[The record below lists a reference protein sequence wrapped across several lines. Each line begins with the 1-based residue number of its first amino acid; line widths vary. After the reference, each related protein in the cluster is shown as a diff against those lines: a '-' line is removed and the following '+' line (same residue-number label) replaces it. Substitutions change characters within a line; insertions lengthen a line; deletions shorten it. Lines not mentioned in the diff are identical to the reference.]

1 MGLRLVSK
9 SLSRQGWPWTWS
21 SASIPRVLRSQCAVR
36 ACLWWWGQTQGFPHV
51 SSPTC
56 WRWCRFHERPSNS
69 ESEGKSDG
77 IQRSQSWPA
86 RPGPP
91 LPPPPPPLPKASVS
105 QLLFSSH
112 SHLFLSLKK
121 QKLGSPKSW
130 KSEFVSENF
139 DIWYYKVLLS
149 QTLSSFGVKA
159 RQNGENKIPKRRVL
173 SYEIAR
179 WVRMSVL
186 QSGLL
191 LRCDVL
197 LLGMVPEVLTE
208 GGPGQGDASSRVT
221 CWRLVLHK

>member
-1 MGLRLVSK
+1 MNLIFCLYSSSAEVTVCCQ
-9 SLSRQGWPWTWS
+9 SLSVVMGADPG
-21 SASIPRVLRSQCAVR
+21 L
-36 ACLWWWGQTQGFPHV
+36 
-51 SSPTC
+51 PTC
-56 WRWCRFHERPSNS
+56 IQSHLLEGMQISR

-77 IQRSQSWPA
+77 IQRSQSRPA

-91 LPPPPPPLPKASVS
+91 PLPPPPLPKASAS

-139 DIWYYKVLLS
+139 DIWYYKVLLP

-173 SYEIAR
+173 SYEVAR